1 MLTPLATVV
10 AVGARTTIG
19 LDARD
24 TAFLYRAGSAGMTE
38 AAILDSNDEPF
49 TLCLLPTLDPRLT
62 GPDRVVWL
70 GLPALAEALAP
81 LGAGRT
87 ALRGKLLL
95 CMDDHLSVPYEGGMV
110 PAGVVAGALMRRLG
124 EIGAGDLPVEPN
136 ARGPAGAGF
145 ALAEGIAS
153 LQQGALDYLVLG
165 GVHSD
170 YDIPRLRSL
179 EYQERVFSPT
189 NLDSLIPGE
198 AAAFA
203 VLMHPEVARRSGL
216 PARVHVCAVETAYER
231 ARPDNDEPA
240 FVAAGLTVIFQ
251 RLGAHLERAQAKAGW
266 LLTDLTFEMWRLN
279 ESMAVWA
286 RSSAFVGEPN
296 LIDSPAQRLGYLG
309 AAVMPLHLAL
319 AAEGWRRGF
328 APSRAA
334 ISYAGSDPGERA
346 GMLLLAPA

>member
-24 TAFLYRAGSAGMTE
+24 TAFLYRSGSAGMTE
-38 AAILDSNDEPF
+38 AAILDSEEEPI
-49 TLCLLPTLDPRLT
+49 TMCLLPTLDPHLV
-62 GPDRVVWL
+62 GPERVVSL
-70 GLPALAEALAP
+70 ALPALAEALAP
-81 LGAGRT
+81 LGQGRA
-87 ALRGKLLL
+87 ALRGKLALIL
-95 CMDDHLSVPYEGGMV
+95 DDHLAVPDEGGAV
-110 PAGVVAGALMRRLG
+110 PAGALAGALGQRLG
-124 EIGAGDLPVEPN
+124 EIGAGDLAMELN
-136 ARGPAGAGF
+136 TRGPAGAGF
-145 ALAEGIAS
+145 VLAEGIAA

-170 YDIPRLRSL
+170 YDLPRLRSL
-179 EYQERVFSPT
+179 EYQARIFTPT

-203 VLMHPEVARRSGL
+203 VLMQPDVARRSGL
-216 PARVHVCAVETAYER
+216 PARAHVCAVETAYER
-231 ARPDNDEPA
+231 ARPDNDEPTY
-240 FVAAGLTVIFQ
+240 VAAGLTTVFQ
-251 RLGAHLERAQAKAGW
+251 RLGAHLERVQARAGW

-296 LIDSPAQRLGYLG
+296 LIDSPAQRMGYLG
-309 AAVMPLHLAL
+309 AAVMPLQLAL

-328 APSRAA
+328 APSNAA
-334 ISYAGSDPGERA
+334 IAYAGSDPGERA
-346 GMLLLAPA
+346 GVLLVAPD